1 MGLTVQ
7 STSAKASRSFRF
19 ADSEIL
25 VALAGNPNVGKSTV
39 FNELT
44 GMKQHT
50 GNWPGKTVALAKG
63 VTRHRNQDYT
73 LVDLPGTYSLIANS
87 AEEAIA
93 SEFICFD
100 KPAVTIVVCDATALQ
115 RNLNL
120 VLQIL
125 QMTANVV
132 VCVNLMDEAQ
142 KKNITLDLEALSRLL
157 HVPVVGASARSHKG
171 LNALMEAVA
180 DLAAHPRTEI
190 ACLDYPFAIQNE
202 LDRLRG
208 QLRMLDPAY
217 DIPWI
222 ALQILNAPET
232 TLKLLYES
240 TSMTQADI
248 ETLHSLALRSRKV
261 LDQAY
266 KRERWEDLLIQCP
279 VEKAQELAEQTVT
292 MNEAEAMKRDRQI
305 DKILFS
311 RWAGVPLMI
320 LLLCLVLWI
329 TLAGANVPS
338 QMLAEF
344 LFSLEAPLAAGS
356 RALHLPEVLVI
367 MLSEGMYRV
376 LAWVVAV
383 MLPPMAIFFPLFTY
397 LEDLGYLPRVAF
409 NLDKTFAKAHACG
422 KQALTTCMGFGC
434 NAAGVIG
441 CRIIDSPRERLIAIL
456 TNNFAPCNGRFPTL
470 ISILTM
476 FFLGS
481 AAGLSQSLLSALLL
495 TLTILLGL
503 GMTFLVSRLLSATVL
518 KGVPSSFTLE
528 LPPYRRPQLGK
539 VLVRSVFDRTLFV
552 LGRAITVAAPAG
564 ILLWV
569 MANTGVNG
577 QSLLAWA
584 SGFLDPLGRFMGLD
598 GVILIAFIL
607 GFPANEIV
615 IPIIIM
621 AYLANGSLIEMN
633 SLSAM
638 KDLFLAQGW
647 TLTTAVCTLIF
658 VLFHWPCS
666 TTCLTIYKETKSL
679 KWTLAAIAIPTV
691 CGILCCSAAA
701 FVLRLF

>member
-7 STSAKASRSFRF
+7 STSAKASRNFRF

-44 GMKQHT
+44 GMNQHT

-63 VTRHRNQDYT
+63 TARHQETDYT

-93 SEFICFD
+93 SEFICFQ

-132 VCVNLMDEAQ
+132 VCVNLMDEAR
-142 KKNITLDLEALSRLL
+142 KKKIEIDLEKLSELL
-157 HVPVVGASARSHKG
+157 QVPVIAASARSHQG
-171 LNALMEAVA
+171 LDALMDAVA
-180 DLAAHPRTEI
+180 QLTEHPRTQI
-190 ACLDYPFAIQNE
+190 ACLDYPFVIQNE

-222 ALQILNAPET
+222 ALQILNNPES
-232 TLKLLYES
+232 TLKSLYES
-240 TSMTQADI
+240 TSLSQADI
-248 ETLHSLALRSRKV
+248 ETLNSLALRSRKV

-266 KRERWEDLLIQCP
+266 KNDRWPDQLIQCP
-279 VEKAQELAEQTVT
+279 IQQAQQLAEQTVT

-305 DKILFS
+305 DRILFS
-311 RWAGVPLMI
+311 RWAGIPLMI

-329 TLAGANVPS
+329 TLAGANIPS

-344 LFSLEAPLAAGS
+344 LFSLEAPLAEFLT
-356 RALHLPEVLVI
+356 ALHLPGVI
-367 MLSEGMYRV
+367 VTMLSEGMYRV

-481 AAGLSQSLLSALLL
+481 AAGLTQSLQSALLL

-569 MANTGVNG
+569 MANVGIQG

-621 AYLANGSLIEMN
+621 AYMANGSLIEMS

-638 KDLFLAQGW
+638 KDLFLTQGW

-666 TTCLTIYKETKSL
+666 TTCLTIYKETKSVQ
-679 KWTLAAIAIPTV
+679 WTAAAILIPTV
-691 CGILCCSAAA
+691 CGIVCCSLAA
-701 FVLRLF
+701 FVLRMF

>member
-7 STSAKASRSFRF
+7 STSAKASRNFRF

-44 GMKQHT
+44 GMNQHT

-63 VTRHRNQDYT
+63 TARHQETDYT

-93 SEFICFD
+93 SEFICFQ

-132 VCVNLMDEAQ
+132 VCVNLMDEAR
-142 KKNITLDLEALSRLL
+142 KKKIEIDLKKLSELL
-157 HVPVVGASARSHKG
+157 QVPVVAASARSHQG
-171 LNALMEAVA
+171 LDALMDAVA
-180 DLAAHPRTEI
+180 QLTEHPRTQI
-190 ACLDYPFAIQNE
+190 ACLDYPFVIQNE

-222 ALQILNAPET
+222 ALQILNNPES
-232 TLKLLYES
+232 TLKSLYES
-240 TSMTQADI
+240 TSLSQADI

-266 KRERWEDLLIQCP
+266 KNDRWPDQLIQCP
-279 VEKAQELAEQTVT
+279 IQQAQRLAEQTVT

-305 DKILFS
+305 DRILFS
-311 RWAGVPLMI
+311 RWAGIPLMI

-329 TLAGANVPS
+329 TLAGANIPS

-344 LFSLEAPLAAGS
+344 LFSLEAPLAEFLT
-356 RALHLPEVLVI
+356 ALHLPGVI
-367 MLSEGMYRV
+367 VTMLSEGMYRV

-456 TNNFAPCNGRFPTL
+456 TNNFAPCNGRFPPPYKGKQKC
-470 ISILTM
+470 SSALTM
-476 FFLGS
+476 KK
-481 AAGLSQSLLSALLL
+481 Q
-495 TLTILLGL
+495 
-503 GMTFLVSRLLSATVL
+503 
-518 KGVPSSFTLE
+518 P
-528 LPPYRRPQLGK
+528 
-539 VLVRSVFDRTLFV
+539 
-552 LGRAITVAAPAG
+552 
-564 ILLWV
+564 
-569 MANTGVNG
+569 N
-577 QSLLAWA
+577 
-584 SGFLDPLGRFMGLD
+584 
-598 GVILIAFIL
+598 
-607 GFPANEIV
+607 
-615 IPIIIM
+615 
-621 AYLANGSLIEMN
+621 
-633 SLSAM
+633 
-638 KDLFLAQGW
+638 
-647 TLTTAVCTLIF
+647 
-658 VLFHWPCS
+658 
-666 TTCLTIYKETKSL
+666 
-679 KWTLAAIAIPTV
+679 
-691 CGILCCSAAA
+691 
-701 FVLRLF
+701 

>member
-7 STSAKASRSFRF
+7 STSAKASRNFRF

-44 GMKQHT
+44 GMNQHT

-63 VTRHRNQDYT
+63 TARHQETDYT

-93 SEFICFD
+93 SEFICFQ

-132 VCVNLMDEAQ
+132 VCVNLMDEAR
-142 KKNITLDLEALSRLL
+142 KKKIEIDLEKLSELL
-157 HVPVVGASARSHKG
+157 QVPVVAASARSHQG
-171 LNALMEAVA
+171 LDTLMDAVA
-180 DLAAHPRTEI
+180 QLAKHPRTQI

-202 LDRLRG
+202 LDRLCG
-208 QLRMLDPAY
+208 QLRLLDPAY
-217 DIPWI
+217 AIPWI
-222 ALQILNAPET
+222 ALQMLNNPES
-232 TLKLLYES
+232 TLKSLYKS
-240 TSMTQADI
+240 THLSQADI
-248 ETLHSLALRSRKV
+248 ETLHNLALRSRKV

-266 KRERWEDLLIQCP
+266 KNNHWPDLLIQCP
-279 VEKAQELAEQTVT
+279 VQQAQRLAEQTVM

-305 DKILFS
+305 DRILFS
-311 RWAGVPLMI
+311 RWAGIPLMI

-329 TLAGANVPS
+329 TLAGANIPS

-344 LFSLEAPLAAGS
+344 LFSLETPLAEFLT
-356 RALHLPEVLVI
+356 ALHLPDVI
-367 MLSEGMYRV
+367 VTMLSEGMYRV

-481 AAGLSQSLLSALLL
+481 AAGLTQSLQSALLL

-539 VLVRSVFDRTLFV
+539 VLIRSVFDRTLFV

-569 MANTGVNG
+569 MANVGIQG

-621 AYLANGSLIEMN
+621 AYMANGSLIEMS

-638 KDLFLAQGW
+638 KSLFLAQGW

-666 TTCLTIYKETKSL
+666 TTCLTVYKETRSI
-679 KWTLAAIAIPTV
+679 KWTVAAILIPTV
-691 CGILCCSAAA
+691 CGVVCCSLAALI
-701 FVLRLF
+701 LRLF